1 MGFKRLDAEDFVV
14 SADSVQ
20 STAWSTG
27 LPTLTSFYTSSV
39 QAGSTSGNFYLFKY
53 LSKQTLQVLIQVF
66 NLILLMVMLMV

>member
-27 LPTLTSFYTSSV
+27 LPTLTHFLLHQYKSRFFRKLLFKCISNSFYRFNSS
-39 QAGSTSGNFYLFKY
+39 SS
-53 LSKQTLQVLIQVF
+53 I
-66 NLILLMVMLMV
+66 